1 MKIKSI
7 ISLIIIIILIFFFI
21 IILNIREIL
30 STKQKDWLKENILPW
45 QQLKIKDENFNQY
58 KAKLYK
64 FLLEKE
70 LSFQN
75 KLYDFEAIASEN
87 ILKLDNNLELKKY
100 ILQDGFFTGIG
111 IIWPGSGYLDFYNDN
126 LFIISARGILGYGKI
141 KDDQIN
147 FKQIK
152 HNLYNFMDYSQFS
165 KGNSYSVKDIHI
177 LNDKIYISYLEEVK
191 SNCWNIS
198 LLSGN
203 LDYENI
209 IFEKIHSDDNCIHAI
224 NNKEK
229 EFNPNQSGGRIISAN
244 KNEIYFSTGEFRSR
258 YLAQDKDSFN
268 GKILRINSIN
278 GAKEIISMGHR
289 NPQGLYYDL
298 EHKFI
303 VETEHGPF
311 GGDEINIIPLESQ
324 ELPNFGWPIASYGE
338 HYSKKTG
345 TKDKFKKYPLLK
357 SHKDNNFRE
366 PAKYFVPSIGISEI
380 VGIKNNTYILSTLR
394 ENSIYLLRLSEFN
407 KFEIIKKYSLGE
419 RVRDMI
425 FKNDKL
431 ILYLEN
437 SASIG
442 IIDMADFKKNT

>member
-152 HNLYNFMDYSQFS
+152 HN
-165 KGNSYSVKDIHI
+165 
-177 LNDKIYISYLEEVK
+177 
-191 SNCWNIS
+191 CCNIS

-203 LDYENI
+203 FDYENI